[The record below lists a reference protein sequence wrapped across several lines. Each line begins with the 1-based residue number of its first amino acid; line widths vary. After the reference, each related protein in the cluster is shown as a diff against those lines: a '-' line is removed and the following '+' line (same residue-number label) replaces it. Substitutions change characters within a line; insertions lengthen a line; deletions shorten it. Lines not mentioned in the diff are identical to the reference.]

1 MPEMIA
7 VLTNCHACRSPL
19 IESINKKMKE
29 GVPDLRIADW
39 LKEQGGYI
47 SRISLGKHR
56 RDHLIEKHEAARKE
70 AVNILKKQQKTIRS
84 DGDLASLVRNQVNL
98 MLEDGIIMPTL
109 SEGLRAQE
117 IIDRRNEKTTDRDLT
132 ILLAQVL
139 GGVAVIEGTSTEVYK
154 EIE

>member
-1 MPEMIA
+1 
-7 VLTNCHACRSPL
+7 
-19 IESINKKMKE
+19 MKE

>member
-1 MPEMIA
+1 MTA

>member
-1 MPEMIA
+1 MPEMTA

-70 AVNILKKQQKTIRS
+70 AVTILKKQQKTIRS

>member
-1 MPEMIA
+1 MPEMTA